1 MPSESIVSY
10 TVQSLKNTIPRWN
23 ERPSVEESML
33 PDSTLTVSAQG
44 DGEGKEEMRWE
55 EKGEHAEHS
64 EDALAKSSKTPE
76 KAEICGRRASR
87 MKDK

>member
-1 MPSESIVSY
+1 
-10 TVQSLKNTIPRWN
+10 
-23 ERPSVEESML
+23 ML
-33 PDSTLTVSAQG
+33 PDSTLTVSARG
-44 DGEGKEEMRWE
+44 DGAGEEEMRWE
-55 EKGEHAEHS
+55 ETGERTERS

>member
-1 MPSESIVSY
+1 
-10 TVQSLKNTIPRWN
+10 
-23 ERPSVEESML
+23 
-33 PDSTLTVSAQG
+33 
-44 DGEGKEEMRWE
+44 MRWE
-55 EKGEHAEHS
+55 ETGEHAERS